1 MENIK
6 RVSMRQAKKNIG
18 VHFVTTNFMAKACAT
33 MLTAINMKVKS
44 IGPYLFMLTLA
55 FVALNCRPI

>member
-1 MENIK
+1 
-6 RVSMRQAKKNIG
+6 MRQAKKNIG